1 MGFKLSIGLGL
12 ALILLA
18 GAFKLYYDKAEAEKE
33 AIATQLQQ
41 AMNNQQLLENT
52 VAKQNADLEAQLARE
67 KEAQARIQNLTVS
80 NSEAMEEVNDLRGK
94 FAKHDLNMLS
104 MAKPELLQKMVNRGT
119 KRVGE
124 DLGNITDPHQVDEEP
139 TTDTPAAQ

>member
-1 MGFKLSIGLGL
+1 MGFKLSIGLSI
-12 ALILLA
+12 ALVLLA

-52 VAKQNADLEAQLARE
+52 IAKQNADLEAQLARE

-124 DLGNITDPHQVDEEP
+124 DLGNITDPHQFDEDN
-139 TTDTPAAQ
+139 TTDTPATE

>member
-1 MGFKLSIGLGL
+1 MGFKLSIGLGI
-12 ALILLA
+12 ALVLLA
-18 GAFKLYYDKAEAEKE
+18 GAFKLYYDKCEAEKE

-52 VAKQNADLEAQLARE
+52 IAKQNADLEAQLARE

-94 FAKHDLNMLS
+94 FARHDLNMLS
-104 MAKPELLQKMVNRGT
+104 MSKPELLQKMVNRGT

-124 DLGNITDPHQVDEEP
+124 DLGNITNPHQFDEEP
-139 TTDTPAAQ
+139 TTDTPATE

>member
-1 MGFKLSIGLGL
+1 MGFKLSIGLSI
-12 ALILLA
+12 ALVLLA

-52 VAKQNADLEAQLARE
+52 IAKQNADLEAQLARE
-67 KEAQARIQNLTVS
+67 KEAQARIQTLTVS

-94 FAKHDLNMLS
+94 FARHDLNMLS
-104 MAKPELLQKMVNRGT
+104 MSKPELLQKMVNRGT

-124 DLGNITDPHQVDEEP
+124 DLGNITNPHQFDGEP
-139 TTDTPAAQ
+139 TTDTPATE

>member
-1 MGFKLSIGLGL
+1 MGFKLSIGLGI
-12 ALILLA
+12 ALVLLA
-18 GAFKLYYDKAEAEKE
+18 GAFKLYYDKCEAEKE

-52 VAKQNADLEAQLARE
+52 IAKQNADLEAQLARE
-67 KEAQARIQNLTVS
+67 KEAQARIKNLTVS

-124 DLGNITDPHQVDEEP
+124 DLGNITDPHQFDEDN
-139 TTDTPAAQ
+139 TTDIPATE

>member
-1 MGFKLSIGLGL
+1 MGFKLSIGLGI
-12 ALILLA
+12 ALVLLA
-18 GAFKLYYDKAEAEKE
+18 GAFKLYYDKCEAEKE

-52 VAKQNADLEAQLARE
+52 IAKQNADLEAQLARE
-67 KEAQARIQNLTVS
+67 KEAQARIQTLTVS

-94 FAKHDLNMLS
+94 FARHDLNMLS
-104 MAKPELLQKMVNRGT
+104 MSKPELLQKMVNRGT

-124 DLGNITDPHQVDEEP
+124 DLGNITDPHQFDEEP
-139 TTDTPAAQ
+139 TTDTPATE

>member
-1 MGFKLSIGLGL
+1 MGFKLSIGLGI
-12 ALILLA
+12 ALVLLA
-18 GAFKLYYDKAEAEKE
+18 GAFKLYYDKCEAEKE

-41 AMNNQQLLENT
+41 AMDNQQLLENT
-52 VAKQNADLEAQLARE
+52 IAKQNADLEAQLARE
-67 KEAQARIQNLTVS
+67 KEAQARIQSLTVS

-94 FAKHDLNMLS
+94 FARHDLNMLS

-124 DLGNITDPHQVDEEP
+124 DLGNITDPHQFDEEP
-139 TTDTPAAQ
+139 TTDTSAAQ

>member
-1 MGFKLSIGLGL
+1 MGFKLSIGLSI
-12 ALILLA
+12 ALVLLA

-41 AMNNQQLLENT
+41 AMNNQQLLGNT

-124 DLGNITDPHQVDEEP
+124 DLGNITDPHQFDEEP
-139 TTDTPAAQ
+139 TTDTSAAQ

>member
-1 MGFKLSIGLGL
+1 MGFKLSIGLSI
-12 ALILLA
+12 ALVLLA

-52 VAKQNADLEAQLARE
+52 IAKQNADLEAQLARE

-124 DLGNITDPHQVDEEP
+124 DLGNITDPHQFDEDN
-139 TTDTPAAQ
+139 TTDIPATE

>member
-1 MGFKLSIGLGL
+1 MGFKLSIGLSI
-12 ALILLA
+12 ALVLLA

-52 VAKQNADLEAQLARE
+52 IAKQNADLEAQLARE
-67 KEAQARIQNLTVS
+67 KEAQARIQSLTVS

-94 FAKHDLNMLS
+94 FARHDLNMLS

-124 DLGNITDPHQVDEEP
+124 DLGNITDPHQFDEEP
-139 TTDTPAAQ
+139 TTDTSAAQ

>member
-1 MGFKLSIGLGL
+1 MGFKLSIGLSI
-12 ALILLA
+12 ALVLLA

-52 VAKQNADLEAQLARE
+52 IAKQNADLEAQLARE
-67 KEAQARIQNLTVS
+67 KEAQARIQSLTVS

-94 FAKHDLNMLS
+94 FARHDLNMLS
-104 MAKPELLQKMVNRGT
+104 MAKPALLEKMVNRGT

-124 DLGNITDPHQVDEEP
+124 DLGNITDPHQFDEEP
-139 TTDTPAAQ
+139 TTDTSAAQ

>member
-1 MGFKLSIGLGL
+1 MGFKLSIGLSI
-12 ALILLA
+12 ALVLLA

-124 DLGNITDPHQVDEEP
+124 DLGNITDPHQFDEDN
-139 TTDTPAAQ
+139 TTDTPATE

>member
-1 MGFKLSIGLGL
+1 MGFKLSIGLSI
-12 ALILLA
+12 ALVLLA

-67 KEAQARIQNLTVS
+67 KEAQARIQSLTVS

-94 FAKHDLNMLS
+94 FARHDLNMLS

-119 KRVGE
+119 KRGGE
-124 DLGNITDPHQVDEEP
+124 DLGNITDHHQFDEEP

>member
-1 MGFKLSIGLGL
+1 MGFKLSIGLGI
-12 ALILLA
+12 ALMLLA

-52 VAKQNADLEAQLARE
+52 IATQNADLEDQLARE
-67 KEAQARIQNLTVS
+67 KESQARIQNLTTA

-94 FAKHDLNMLS
+94 FARHDLNMLS
-104 MAKPELLQKMVNRGT
+104 MAKPKLLEKMVNRGT

-124 DLGNITDPHQVDEEP
+124 DLGNITDPHQFDEKP
-139 TTDTPAAQ
+139 ITDTSATE